1 MKWKQTGSHEMLR
14 FPHLYSCAKQA
25 EGKSFP
31 FSMVGS
37 SLLMVGQAKFPRT
50 FIKRMKSVQ
59 SSER

>member
-1 MKWKQTGSHEMLR
+1 MLR
-14 FPHLYSCAKQA
+14 FPHLYSCAKHA